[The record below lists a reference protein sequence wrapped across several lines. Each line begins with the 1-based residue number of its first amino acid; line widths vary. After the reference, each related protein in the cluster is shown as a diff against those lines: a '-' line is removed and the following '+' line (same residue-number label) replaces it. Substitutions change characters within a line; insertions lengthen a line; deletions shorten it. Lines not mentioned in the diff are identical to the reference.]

1 MIKKNIV
8 IFGSTGSIGCTLIKI
23 LKKDR
28 KKFNVKLLT
37 CNKNIKILLKQ
48 IKIFNVEHIIIT
60 NKNSFL
66 NLKKILMKTNIK
78 IYNNFDEIDKILK
91 KKNID
96 YLMNAIS
103 GLDGLVPTLNS
114 IKYCKYIAIAN
125 KESIICGWNLIEKK
139 LLKYK
144 TNFIPID
151 SEHFSIMSLL
161 NNTKVKNVENIFIT
175 ASGGP
180 FLNYPLSKFK
190 SITPKLALN
199 HPSWKMGK
207 KISIDSATMMNKVFE
222 IIEAQK
228 IFKIDYK
235 KLKIIVHPK
244 SYVHAII
251 KFTNGLTKILVH
263 DTNMIIPIFNSIY
276 PKFQKE
282 IKSKSFDINKM
293 NSLNFKEIELKRFPA
308 VRVLSLLSNNC
319 SLFET
324 VIVSANDALVENF
337 LNHKIKFN
345 DISIL
350 LFKIVNHLE
359 FRKYKKI
366 TPKTVEDIIN
376 LKEYVSSKTN
386 LMRV

>member
-1 MIKKNIV
+1 MKKKI
-8 IFGSTGSIGCTLIKI
+8 IILGSTGSIGKNLFHI
-23 LKKDR
+23 LRKDKKN
-28 KKFNVKLLT
+28 FEILLLSI
-37 CNKNIKILLKQ
+37 NKNYNELLKQ
-48 IKIFNVEHIIIT
+48 LKIFKVKNIIISDKNVYLKAKKYLK
-60 NKNSFL
+60 NKDIHVHNDFNSI
-66 NLKKILMKTNIK
+66 KQILMG
-78 IYNNFDEIDKILK
+78 K
-91 KKNID
+91 KVD
-96 YLMNAIS
+96 YTMSAIS
-103 GLDGLVPTLNS
+103 GLSGLQPTLEL
-114 IKYCKYIAIAN
+114 IKYTKNIAVAN
-125 KESIICGWNLIEKK
+125 KESIICGWGLILKNLE
-139 LLKYK
+139 KYK
-144 TNFIPID
+144 CNFIPID
-151 SEHFSIMSLL
+151 SEHFSIMSLIKNE
-161 NNTKVKNVENIFIT
+161 NNKNIDKIYIT

-180 FLNYPLSKFK
+180 FNKYPLRKFK
-190 SITPKLALN
+190 SITIKSALK

-207 KISIDSATMMNKVFE
+207 KITIDSATMMNKVFE
-222 IIEAQK
+222 IIEAKK
-228 IFKIDYK
+228 IFNVNYD
-235 KLKIIVHPK
+235 KLEIIVHPK
-244 SYVHAII
+244 SYIHALV

-276 PKFQKE
+276 PKFQKK

-293 NSLNFKEIELKRFPA
+293 NSLNFKEIELKRFPV